1 MPVQV
6 LLIGVVITLMS
17 VLLGHLL
24 FTAQYHWP
32 LAPTNFALQLA
43 GVVTLLV
50 SQIATMHVVFSSALS
65 STNDWPYRFEYA
77 AIDLPP
83 YFYVRTKEEKAAAW
97 SLASVAAWS
106 LMNATTAG
114 IIQACR
120 SSLPRPFLR

>member
-6 LLIGVVITLMS
+6 LLIGIVITLMS

-50 SQIATMHVVFSSALS
+50 SQVATMHVVFSSALL

-83 YFYVRTKEEKAAAW
+83 FFYDQSKKDHGW
-97 SLASVAAWS
+97 SLATVAAWS